1 MVSKNLKDIIRK
13 LLPFNLAIKKMKNSS
28 SPLETSPSTSTKKRK
43 ISSLAKDVRE
53 SSPQPYHPHSDLE
66 AGDVFVVGS
75 GDCGQ
80 LGLGQDVLEKER
92 PALLEFFRYK
102 EIIQVKAG
110 GLHNLAL
117 SKSGLVYSWG
127 CNDQCA
133 LGRGGEETEPGLV
146 SGLPSSVISLACGD
160 SCSVA
165 LTSDGTVFCWGTFRD
180 NNGIFGL
187 FCDSSVQSVP
197 RLVKELRNI
206 IFIDAGANHI
216 VAVSREGK
224 VYTWG
229 VGEQGQLGRK
239 VMSRHVKES
248 SLIPRPINF
257 RPYKLSNKFKK
268 AFAGGY
274 HTFLLHE
281 TGYLFSCGLNNYG
294 QLGTGDTNSVEIPEQ
309 VSLIE
314 NVVSVGGGEH
324 HSVALDALGKT
335 IPT

>member
-1 MVSKNLKDIIRK
+1 
-13 LLPFNLAIKKMKNSS
+13 MKNSS
-28 SPLETSPSTSTKKRK
+28 SPLESPVASTKKRK
-43 ISSLAKDVRE
+43 ISSIAKEVRE
-53 SSPQPYHPHSDLE
+53 SEPQPYHPLSDLE

-80 LGLGQDVLEKER
+80 LGLGQDILEKER
-92 PALLEFFRYK
+92 PALLEFFRDK
-102 EIIQVKAG
+102 QIIKVKAG

-117 SKSGLVYSWG
+117 SKTGEVYSWG
-127 CNDQCA
+127 CNDQSA

-146 SGLPSSVISLACGD
+146 TGLPSSVISLACGD

-165 LTSDGTVFCWGTFRD
+165 LTSDGRVFCWGTFRD

-187 FCDSSVQSVP
+187 FCDTSVQSVP

-224 VYTWG
+224 VFTWG

-239 VMSRHVKES
+239 IMSRHVKES

-257 RPYKLSNKFKK
+257 RPYKLSNKFQK

-281 TGYLFSCGLNNYG
+281 TGSLYSCGLNNYG
-294 QLGTGDTNSVEIPEQ
+294 QLGTGDTTSVEVPEE
-309 VSLIE
+309 VVGIE
-314 NVVSVGGGEH
+314 NITSVGGGEH
-324 HSVALDALGKT
+324 HTVALDSQGILLICNNRTCLVMGTK
-335 IPT
+335 